1 MDMDF
6 KVSKGLLVKMVLSKL
21 APLASMVM
29 KNGPK
34 KNRKNYDTF
43 HQREGKNLY
52 TFPIT
57 GNQFKEN
64 TIHAIRARESMG
76 FPWDVPRATP
86 SGHPSENPYS
96 PSLEWHVHY
105 IHREL
110 VYKLKR
116 ILYIPS
122 KLGRL

>member
-1 MDMDF
+1 MDF

-64 TIHAIRARESMG
+64 TIHAIQARESMG
-76 FPWDVPRATP
+76 FPWDVPRKTHTLP
-86 SGHPSENPYS
+86 RSNGMYTIYFVLLHIGFLFQISCY
-96 PSLEWHVHY
+96 
-105 IHREL
+105 EL
-110 VYKLKR
+110 GC
-116 ILYIPS
+116 S
-122 KLGRL
+122 Q